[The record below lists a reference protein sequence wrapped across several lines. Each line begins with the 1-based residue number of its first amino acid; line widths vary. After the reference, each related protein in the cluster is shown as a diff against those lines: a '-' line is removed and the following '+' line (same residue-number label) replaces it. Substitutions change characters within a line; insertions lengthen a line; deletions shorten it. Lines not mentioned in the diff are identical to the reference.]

1 MRKIFNIWTII
12 ATAVI
17 LMGAGTTYYSLKSTD
32 SPIFAN
38 IKLSALSDGY
48 IPYHVDDATGFAD
61 GPVKADVDDAVSK
74 KHTRSHAISSTSDHS
89 DVNLAAISNNDL
101 MRWDDPSSKWL
112 PKSIA
117 EVVSGNIIDPSN
129 VRIAS
134 LTDGYIPYHVDD
146 TTGFADGPTKTD
158 VDDAVSKKHSQN
170 TDTGTTGASFTIE
183 SDAPDAG
190 ELYLGQDNAG
200 VNGDNSA
207 GIKNDSGTIKYKNK
221 AGDWTAVGAG
231 GGGDVSTDAIWDAA
245 GDLAVGTGANT
256 AAKVSI
262 GAEEIVARIG
272 AGNIDGISVAE
283 QTIVGRKTGG
293 SIDDL
298 SAADVRTIL
307 NVADGAEVNNIS
319 DVNATDLTDGGDT
332 TLHDHDGISENTA
345 ARHTQNTDT
354 GTSENFTMVSG
365 KYLATDKVRAVDG
378 DGLYL
383 VDDGDNGLTVL
394 DGGNV
399 LISGNLGTNE
409 GSYNSIIG
417 SAFASE
423 SGYTY
428 CNIVGKDIGNNA
440 TGAVYYNQITGYD
453 IADSA
458 TGDVYRNIITGSYIA
473 NNATGHVRYNLI
485 AGSNVANY
493 TTVNVYSNI
502 ITGSY
507 IANATTGYTYQNSI
521 TGNYIAN
528 SSTGGVYRN
537 TLIGESIA
545 YNATSYV
552 AYNSITGSNIANA
565 ATGSVTRNSITGSD
579 IANTVTGSMYYTF
592 SVGHA
597 NLYNTT
603 NETNLERVIALPYE
617 SLRESSATDLDDAI
631 AIGYR
636 AGYQNTK
643 NNPCLLGR
651 ESTATAD
658 KQVVIGSSYYTGGIL
673 LDGTTTIEGAV
684 YIKEQ
689 AAAGSDVA
697 GYGQIWVKDDTPNE
711 LYFTDD
717 AGTDTQISSH
727 PLDAPAEL
735 YANGPG
741 LDWIGK
747 RVQNYLGVIFWQTLD
762 GSITEETFDDYNLR
776 RKDDPGHVDL
786 VKRDWNT
793 DQMARLRAKALEEMI
808 SEEVTIDNAFE
819 SVEITKEVE
828 VSTKTKYEYEID
840 DTGKVKIT
848 EKAEPITEMRPTG
861 KFKKQLRVDVMFDSE
876 TGKFIRK
883 RKITEAEVDALNLQ
897 PPEMPKWMMDWLKVA
912 NRKK

>member
-354 GTSENFTMVSG
+354 GTTQTSFTIDSAGGIVKKAGTTTSAAISKTIGSG
-365 KYLATDKVRAVDG
+365 GDYATFADAMAALPDMQSHNITLTILAGTT
-378 DGLYL
+378 
-383 VDDGDNGLTVL
+383 LTETCYIQNRHAS
-394 DGGNV
+394 GNV
-399 LISGNLGTNE
+399 SFTVQAEKYFPTSGALPT
-409 GSYNSIIG
+409 
-417 SAFASE
+417 
-423 SGYTY
+423 
-428 CNIVGKDIGNNA
+428 V
-440 TGAVYYNQITGYD
+440 
-453 IADSA
+453 DSA
-458 TGDVYRNIITGSYIA
+458 TATTLVDAALTGQSDDYYNGCWVLIVDGTGTDNGFVPITDYTD
-473 NNATGHVRYNLI
+473 ATGTCTVASWPGTQPDNTSRYLI
-485 AGSNVANY
+485 VGA
-493 TTVNVYSNI
+493 
-502 ITGSY
+502 
-507 IANATTGYTYQNSI
+507 
-521 TGNYIAN
+521 
-528 SSTGGVYRN
+528 
-537 TLIGESIA
+537 LIDGESTRVYNIYIRSNTVLIEFA
-545 YNATSYV
+545 GVGTKNATSYS
-552 AYNSITGSNIANA
+552 ASI
-565 ATGSVTRNSITGSD
+565 
-579 IANTVTGSMYYTF
+579 
-592 SVGHA
+592 
-597 NLYNTT
+597 LYNIHTAFNYCGFYNNGSGVVYQRAIFGVVQYCGLVGNTSYGIFTEAISQIGINYNGISDNGTYGNRITRGGFANINT
-603 NETNLERVIALPYE
+603 NFGDNNGTWGTYAEYSGQARC
-617 SLRESSATDLDDAI
+617 
-631 AIGYR
+631 IG
-636 AGYQNTK
+636 TE
-643 NNPCLLGR
+643 C
-651 ESTATAD
+651 S
-658 KQVVIGSSYYTGGIL
+658 GSSGNHSNGTG
-673 LDGTTTIEGAV
+673 
-684 YIKEQ
+684 
-689 AAAGSDVA
+689 
-697 GYGQIWVKDDTPNE
+697 
-711 LYFTDD
+711 
-717 AGTDTQISSH
+717 
-727 PLDAPAEL
+727 
-735 YANGPG
+735 
-741 LDWIGK
+741 
-747 RVQNYLGVIFWQTLD
+747 D
-762 GSITEETFDDYNLR
+762 GSLSY
-776 RKDDPGHVDL
+776 
-786 VKRDWNT
+786 
-793 DQMARLRAKALEEMI
+793 
-808 SEEVTIDNAFE
+808 
-819 SVEITKEVE
+819 
-828 VSTKTKYEYEID
+828 
-840 DTGKVKIT
+840 
-848 EKAEPITEMRPTG
+848 
-861 KFKKQLRVDVMFDSE
+861 
-876 TGKFIRK
+876 
-883 RKITEAEVDALNLQ
+883 
-897 PPEMPKWMMDWLKVA
+897 
-912 NRKK
+912 